1 MTLSEKYDKLKEYL
15 LSLESV
21 AVAFSGGVDS
31 TFLLKA
37 AHDIMGDKA
46 IAVTAKSKVF
56 PEREMKEAEAFC
68 KEEGIRQ
75 IVFNLNQLE
84 IEGFKDN
91 PHDRCYIC
99 KRELMSKIKTIAE
112 ENSLNYAAEGSNID
126 DLGDYRPGLQAVS
139 ELGIKSP
146 LRYAGLNKAEIRE
159 LSKMMDLKTYDKP
172 SFACLASRF
181 PYGEKITGEKLKM
194 IDKAEQLL
202 LNLGF
207 NQIRVRIQGKTA
219 RIEACENDFPRL
231 FEKETRDK
239 IISEF
244 KEYGFTYISADLQ
257 GYRTGSMNETLKGAA
272 KSG

>member
-21 AVAFSGGVDS
+21 TIAFSGGVDS

-37 AHDIMGDKA
+37 AHDASGDKA
-46 IAVTAKSKVF
+46 IAVTAKSIVF
-56 PEREMKEAEAFC
+56 PEREMKEAEDFC

-75 IVFNLNQLE
+75 IVFGFNELE
-84 IEGFKDN
+84 IQGFKDN
-91 PHDRCYIC
+91 PPNRCYIC
-99 KRELMSKIKTIAE
+99 KRELMSKIKSISE
-112 ENSLNYAAEGSNID
+112 ENGIKYSAEGSNID

-159 LSKMMDLKTYDKP
+159 LSKRMGLKTYDKP

-181 PYGEKITGEKLKM
+181 PYGEEITGKKLEM
-194 IDKAEQLL
+194 VDKAEQLL

-207 NQIRVRIQGKTA
+207 NQIRVRIQGETA
-219 RIEACENDFPRL
+219 RIEACENDFPKL
-231 FEKETRDK
+231 FEKKTRDK
-239 IISEF
+239 IVREF
-244 KEYGFTYISADLQ
+244 KKYGFTYISADLQ
-257 GYRTGSMNETLKGAA
+257 GYRTGSMNETLKGAV

>member
-21 AVAFSGGVDS
+21 TIAFSGGVDS

-37 AHDIMGDKA
+37 AHDALGDKA

-75 IVFNLNQLE
+75 IVFGFNELE

-99 KRELMSKIKTIAE
+99 KRELMSKIKTVAE
-112 ENSLNYAAEGSNID
+112 ENNLNCVAEGSNTD

-146 LRYAGLNKAEIRE
+146 LRYAGLNKTEIRE
-159 LSKMMDLKTYDKP
+159 LSKMIGLKTYDKP

-181 PYGEKITGEKLKM
+181 PYGEEITGKKLIM
-194 IDKAEQLL
+194 VDRAEQLL

-207 NQIRVRIQGKTA
+207 NQIRVRIQGETA
-219 RIEACENDFPRL
+219 RIEACEEDIPKL
-231 FEKETRDK
+231 FEKDVREK
-239 IISEF
+239 IIQKF
-244 KEYGFTYISADLQ
+244 KKYGFTYISADLQ
-257 GYRTGSMNETLKGAA
+257 GYRTGSMNETLKGAV